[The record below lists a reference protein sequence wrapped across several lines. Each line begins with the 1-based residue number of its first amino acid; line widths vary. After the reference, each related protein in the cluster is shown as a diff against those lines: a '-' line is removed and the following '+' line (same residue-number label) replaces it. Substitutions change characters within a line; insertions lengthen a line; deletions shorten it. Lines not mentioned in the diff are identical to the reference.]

1 MTSESFFSGLRFLT
15 GKEGTSTGGGCCR
28 RTRLMELAAS
38 APALTRASSMFS
50 ANAMSRWVNQH
61 MLKLMHSLNVSQV
74 EFLNLTIWKRHI
86 QVVRVHG
93 YEADDVVATLTE
105 QVLQKGYRVVIA
117 SPDKDFKQL
126 ISDDVQLVMPIPEIG
141 RWSFYTLRHYV
152 AQYKC
157 DPTADLSL
165 REYISLVSIHD
176 LFCKRWESLI
186 FEQLMNWK
194 LCCTGCFMGD
204 EADGVPGIQHLVP
217 GFGRKTAVKLLQKH
231 GSLKNLLNTAAIRT
245 VGKDYAQDALTKHA
259 DYLRKNYEILSLKRY
274 EISIMQKDQCFMF
287 YTHALFSV
295 IIF

>member
-1 MTSESFFSGLRFLT
+1 
-15 GKEGTSTGGGCCR
+15 
-28 RTRLMELAAS
+28 
-38 APALTRASSMFS
+38 
-50 ANAMSRWVNQH
+50 
-61 MLKLMHSLNVSQV
+61 MHSLNVSQV

-176 LFCKRWESLI
+176 FFCKRWESLI

-231 GSLKNLLNTAAIRT
+231 GSLENLLNTAAIRT

-259 DYLRKNYEILSLKRY
+259 EYLRKNYEILSLKRY
-274 EISIMQKDQCFMF
+274 EISIMHYVKSEVLHVLYSFLVFCDKFLLTVTLLPCMMKFP
-287 YTHALFSV
+287 LCKK
-295 IIF
+295 